1 MKFLFCIKFLISH
14 SREYILI
21 FLTATIFF
29 FLISTKIQAEENVFV
44 VNDVTVEG
52 SIDLNFKREKYINTV
67 FKKSFEILMSKIL
80 LSKDLNKL
88 QNLKVKEIKK
98 LISSFQ
104 IVEETYKNNKYNGK
118 YKIFYND
125 KKVKEFLGKK
135 NISFSQPDNVTVVF
149 FPLLIVN
156 NEVKSFNENYFYNKW
171 NEIEISNELIKFI
184 LPIDD
189 LEDIRKISKMKNKIE
204 DLNIISL
211 VGKYD
216 VKNYVFAIIDYK
228 NKNLDIHLKTK
239 FNNSKVSKNFN
250 YKINNFNDE
259 KKLNLI
265 LKNLKLKITD
275 MWKEENLINILM
287 PLSIRLKLNH
297 KDLKDLDNARSVFN
311 KIGIIDSHN
320 LEEFNIND
328 SFFKIYYF
336 GNPKKLRIELLKFGY
351 NLKNNQGVWQIYLNE

>member
-1 MKFLFCIKFLISH
+1 M
-14 SREYILI
+14 
-21 FLTATIFF
+21 
-29 FLISTKIQAEENVFV
+29 
-44 VNDVTVEG
+44 
-52 SIDLNFKREKYINTV
+52 
-67 FKKSFEILMSKIL
+67 
-80 LSKDLNKL
+80 
-88 QNLKVKEIKK
+88 
-98 LISSFQ
+98 
-104 IVEETYKNNKYNGK
+104 
-118 YKIFYND
+118 
-125 KKVKEFLGKK
+125 
-135 NISFSQPDNVTVVF
+135 
-149 FPLLIVN
+149 LIVN

-189 LEDIRKISKMKNKIE
+189 LEDISKISKMKNKIE
-204 DLNIISL
+204 DLDIISL

-259 KKLNLI
+259 KKLNSI

-311 KIGIIDSHN
+311 KISIIDSHN

-351 NLKNNQGVWQIYLNE
+351 NLKNNQGVWQIYINE